1 MINEAFNK
9 RKENVDSFLSKC
21 YESENKRYLP
31 SRNGEYSEE
40 ELRGI
45 YVQILNEGVDDTA
58 LKECLEEYRSRISS
72 VEQAYEAE
80 LATHELRYVPDW
92 LQEADTEKDAA
103 VFDELENRIV
113 ALDSVAANLGGYA
126 GENACRPKRRKRF
139 SIRSLRFPSGL
150 STS

>member
-1 MINEAFNK
+1 M
-9 RKENVDSFLSKC
+9 
-21 YESENKRYLP
+21 
-31 SRNGEYSEE
+31 
-40 ELRGI
+40 RGI
-45 YVQILNEGVDDTA
+45 YVQMLNEGVDDTA

-126 GENACRPKRRKRF
+126 GENALSPETSKTIF
-139 SIRSLRFPSGL
+139 DTVASIPQWIIDQLINRNSDRDKIKEAIEAEREKALKLL
-150 STS
+150 SHLGEDGGNR